1 MKINV
6 IDEKDTIINWQKAMI
21 FQLRMCNVSLKSR
34 LEETQHNLSINY
46 ENGWKDAVKKIDNF
60 IERHCKE
67 YE

>member
-6 IDEKDTIINWQKAMI
+6 IDKKDVIIELQKAMI
-21 FQLRMCNVSLKSR
+21 FQLRMCVQSQKQR
-34 LEETQHNLSINY
+34 LNENQYHLSMQY

>member
-6 IDEKDTIINWQKAMI
+6 IDKNDTIIELQKAMI
-21 FQLRMCNVSLKSR
+21 FQLRMCNQSLKSR
-34 LEETQHNLSINY
+34 LDQTQYQLSLNY